1 MAQTCVDMKDQDRIN
16 TNGSFWYRCK
26 RVSFEGDTATWE
38 LNPTGRY
45 DFFESYQKRPHLQLI
60 KANDDDALRVFV
72 KAWGPLRL
80 RLDSWNGCD
89 PIEAYRRTRDVLT
102 ASVRLI
108 ASIQQPE
115 MRRSALSDLVRL
127 SKEED
132 EAFQTIPAML
142 RVKFAIPYD
151 DLWGVDV
158 NLQRWVEAA
167 TAKEIETAC
176 ASLVSLMPL
185 TDYSLKLRVDSS
197 KKGSFV
203 RASIGVTSLE
213 DALHWMVWQDVFQ
226 KHRFQFCEECRKLF
240 QPDWQHT
247 KKYCTHECAH
257 RKTSREWQ
265 LCKRKRERESNGT
278 QKAR

>member
-1 MAQTCVDMKDQDRIN
+1 MQVQHRIN
-16 TNGSFWYRCK
+16 EDKGAVWYRCK
-26 RVSFEGDTATWE
+26 RVSFDGDISTWE
-38 LNPTGRY
+38 LSQTGHY
-45 DFFESYQKRPHLQLI
+45 DLMEVYQKRPHLQLI
-60 KANDDDALRVFV
+60 KATDDDALRAFV

-80 RLDSWNGCD
+80 RLNAWSGCD
-89 PIEAYRRTRDVLT
+89 LIETYRRTRDVLI
-102 ASVRLI
+102 ASVRLL
-108 ASIQQPE
+108 ASVQQPE
-115 MRRSALSDLVRL
+115 MRRSALYDLVRL

-226 KHRFQFCEECRKLF
+226 NHPFQFCAECRKLF
-240 QPDWQHT
+240 QPDTRHE
-247 KKYCTHECAH
+247 KKFCSPECAH
-257 RKTSREWQ
+257 RKTGREWQ
-265 LCKRKRERESNGT
+265 KRKRERGANGT

>member
-1 MAQTCVDMKDQDRIN
+1 
-16 TNGSFWYRCK
+16 
-26 RVSFEGDTATWE
+26 VSFEGDTATWE
-38 LNPTGRY
+38 LSPTGRY
-45 DFFESYQKRPHLQLI
+45 DLFESYQKRPHLQLI
-60 KANDDDALRVFV
+60 KANDDDALRAFV

-115 MRRSALSDLVRL
+115 MRRSALLELVHL
-127 SKEED
+127 SKEGD
-132 EAFQTIPAML
+132 EAFQMLPLML
-142 RVKFAIPYD
+142 RKKFAIPGD
-151 DLWGVDV
+151 VQWGFDEE
-158 NLQRWVEAA
+158 LQHCVEDA

-176 ASLVSLMPL
+176 ISLVSLMPL
-185 TDYSLKLRVDSS
+185 TDYSLKLRVDTS
-197 KKGSFV
+197 KKGSVV
-203 RASIGVTSLE
+203 RASIGITSLE

-240 QPDWQHT
+240 QPDSQHA
-247 KKYCTHECAH
+247 KKYCSPECAH
-257 RKTSREWQ
+257 RKTAREWQ
-265 LCKRKRERESNGT
+265 QRKREKQRRTNGT